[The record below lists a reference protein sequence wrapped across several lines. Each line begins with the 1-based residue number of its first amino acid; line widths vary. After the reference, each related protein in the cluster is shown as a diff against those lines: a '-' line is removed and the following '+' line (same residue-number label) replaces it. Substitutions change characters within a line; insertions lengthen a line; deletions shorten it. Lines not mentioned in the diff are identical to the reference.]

1 MYQQQPCVIWTPI
14 FNTSRP
20 RQNGRDFADDIFKCM
35 FLNGNVWIS
44 LKISRK
50 FVPMFRI
57 NNIPAFVQIMA
68 WRRPGDKPLSEP
80 MMFSLLTY
88 ICVTRPQWV
97 NPCHGTADYFVLPGL
112 WLPLVTRSRL
122 LHPLAAMTG
131 DFPSQPACDLGLS
144 VAPNSWDNHHNTI
157 CCCFVS
163 NNNHIFAIP
172 WLIIK

>member
-35 FLNGNVWIS
+35 FLNENVWIL

-50 FVPMFRI
+50 FVPTFRI
-57 NNIPAFVQIMA
+57 NNIPALGQIMA
-68 WRRPGDKPLSEP
+68 WHRPGDKPLSEP

-88 ICVTRPQWV
+88 IYMSLGLNGLTHGQ
-97 NPCHGTADYFVLPGL
+97 GTADYLVLPGL

-122 LHPLAAMTG
+122 LHPLAAMTI
-131 DFPSQPACDLGLS
+131 SLAGLPQLNMGFIN
-144 VAPNSWDNHHNTI
+144 VVTI
-157 CCCFVS
+157 S
-163 NNNHIFAIP
+163 SIFCVRTRK
-172 WLIIK
+172 LVYT